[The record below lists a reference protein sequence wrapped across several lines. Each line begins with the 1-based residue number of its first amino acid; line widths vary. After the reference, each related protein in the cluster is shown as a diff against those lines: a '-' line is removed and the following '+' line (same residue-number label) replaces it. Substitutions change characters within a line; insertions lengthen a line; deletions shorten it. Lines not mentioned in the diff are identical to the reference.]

1 MSCLTFKRSSVLQ
14 DSFDVKQGDDLGW
27 GMLVRGSALEGG
39 DPGPTHT
46 HMIAIKLRKRFS
58 ARNAKDTVILVRT
71 SKFVLHTQMIK
82 ILCTL

>member
-46 HMIAIKLRKRFS
+46 HDCNQTEKAI
-58 ARNAKDTVILVRT
+58 
-71 SKFVLHTQMIK
+71 
-82 ILCTL
+82 